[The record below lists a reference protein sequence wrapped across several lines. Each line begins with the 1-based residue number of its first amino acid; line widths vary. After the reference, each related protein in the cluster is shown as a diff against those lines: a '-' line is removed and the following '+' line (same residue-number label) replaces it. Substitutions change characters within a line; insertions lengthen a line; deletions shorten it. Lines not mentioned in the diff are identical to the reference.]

1 MESKVNG
8 ETEDPL
14 SLADEIPERVRGYPG
29 KNLTPCKLLKKSIPA
44 LFQARRKKVPI
55 NEIPLDLE

>member
-14 SLADEIPERVRGYPG
+14 SLADEIPDCVRGYPG
-29 KNLTPCKLLKKSIPA
+29 KNLIPCKLLKKSIPA
-44 LFQARRKKVPI
+44 LFQAR
-55 NEIPLDLE
+55 